1 VSTVVFW
8 SSLVLLFSIPFELIF
23 LVGTATLTKF
33 VGLAVA
39 GLWASTVM
47 LTDKIRRPHPFH
59 LVTFLFVLW
68 NIVSIYWSIDL
79 ESTLTRSIS
88 YIQLTGLIYIIWDLY
103 NTSEKLKTGLQVY
116 ILGAYVSVGKTIY
129 NYLTGV
135 TVYATHATYDR
146 YAAGDFNANELS
158 LILVLGVPIAW
169 YLAMSKGKSKL
180 DQVLMVVNYAY
191 PPLALFCIFLGA
203 SRGGLVAMS
212 IAFLYIFGSFTRLK
226 VIPRIVIFLL
236 LVSSLFA
243 LQPLIPESSLKRLSH
258 GIDEI
263 NTGTFSSRG
272 AIWLQGLTVFVEH
285 PLIGV
290 GSGAFRYAI
299 TLNKSAHN
307 TLLGIAVELGVV
319 GLILFLIMLLIVFHS
334 ALHQPKWESRL
345 WLMLLLVWVVSAST
359 IDWAHRKPTL
369 LLMGLIVASGHLPKR
384 HPRVDEHPVQDDR
397 SVQSIL

>member
-1 VSTVVFW
+1 MSTVVFW

-23 LVGTATLTKF
+23 LIGTATVTKF
-33 VGLAVA
+33 IGLAVA
-39 GLWASTVM
+39 GLWGSTVM
-47 LTDKIRRPHPFH
+47 LTNKIRRPHPFH

-68 NIVSIYWSIDL
+68 NIASIYWSIDL
-79 ESTLTRSIS
+79 KSTLTRSMS
-88 YIQLTGLIYIIWDLY
+88 YIQLIGLIYIIWDLY
-103 NTSEKLKTGLQVY
+103 NTSEKLKIGLQVY

-129 NYLTGV
+129 NYFTGI
-135 TVYATHATYDR
+135 TIYATHATYDR

-158 LILVLGVPIAW
+158 LILVIGVPIAW

-212 IAFLYIFGSFTRLK
+212 IAFLYILGSFTRLK
-226 VIPRIVIFLL
+226 VIPRIAIFML

-243 LQPLIPESSLKRLSH
+243 LQPLIPESSLQRLSH
-258 GIDEI
+258 GIDEV
-263 NTGTFSSRG
+263 NTGNFSSRG
-272 AIWLQGLTVFVEH
+272 AIWLQGLAVFVEH

-299 TLNKSAHN
+299 ALNKAAHN
-307 TLLGIAVELGVV
+307 TLLGIAVELGIV
-319 GLILFLIMLLIVFHS
+319 GLLLFLIMLLIVLHS
-334 ALHQPKWESRL
+334 AIHQPKWESRL

-369 LLMGLIVASGHLPKR
+369 LLMGLIVASAHLPKR
-384 HPRVDEHPVQDDR
+384 HPRVEEPHMQDYR
-397 SVQSIL
+397 TVQSIL

>member
-180 DQVLMVVNYAY
+180 DQVLMVVNYVY

-263 NTGTFSSRG
+263 NTGKFSSRG